1 MNLYRRLLEWLA
13 KPLIQAERAELLWE
27 RLRCAASI
35 RMNLD
40 AAYLRGH
47 KDGEEAAFDKLARVI
62 LARGGEPNSMTAED
76 LANAKRELTH

>member
-1 MNLYRRLLEWLA
+1 MSFYRRLLEWLA

-27 RLRCAASI
+27 RLRCAAGI

-40 AAYLRGH
+40 AAYLKGH
-47 KDGEEAAFDKLARVI
+47 HDGEEQILDKLARVI

-76 LANAKRELTH
+76 LANCRKGLTH